1 MLSTTS
7 ANDATRRHGAPR
19 GLRQDGPAFLSYG
32 FRPFFFGAGVVAV
45 LAMVLWIG
53 ALAAGWPI
61 GGAYGAAA
69 WHAHELLFGFGGAVL
84 AGFLMTAIPNW
95 TGRMPLAGPPLAWL
109 AAVWLAGRLAML
121 GIGLVGAPVAVAID
135 AAFLPLVVL
144 VCGRELFAGR
154 QWGNMKV
161 LAAIGMVALAN
172 IWFHAETLVAG
183 APGAASRAAVAA
195 YALLIMIIGGRI
207 IPSFTRNWLA
217 AAGASRFPTPFGPR
231 DGVAI
236 VVGLA
241 ALAAWIVAPE
251 GPVAVVSGLVGAA
264 AALWRLS
271 RWRGGATLREPL
283 LLVLHVAFAC
293 LGLGFLAIAAAAAGW
308 LPISAAMHVMMVGAI
323 GGMMLA
329 VMTRATRGHTGRPLT
344 ATRWT
349 VASYLCLFAAAVAR
363 PAADV
368 LGAFWLLDLAGG
380 LWIAAFGLFLAEY
393 GPMLLFARRTRRGN

>member
-1 MLSTTS
+1 MILVSEMG
-7 ANDATRRHGAPR
+7 H
-19 GLRQDGPAFLSYG
+19 
-32 FRPFFFGAGVVAV
+32 
-45 LAMVLWIG
+45 
-53 ALAAGWPI
+53 
-61 GGAYGAAA
+61 
-69 WHAHELLFGFGGAVL
+69 LLL
-84 AGFLMTAIPNW
+84 
-95 TGRMPLAGPPLAWL
+95 
-109 AAVWLAGRLAML
+109 
-121 GIGLVGAPVAVAID
+121 
-135 AAFLPLVVL
+135 
-144 VCGRELFAGR
+144 
-154 QWGNMKV
+154 
-161 LAAIGMVALAN
+161 
-172 IWFHAETLVAG
+172 
-183 APGAASRAAVAA
+183 
-195 YALLIMIIGGRI
+195 
-207 IPSFTRNWLA
+207 
-217 AAGASRFPTPFGPR
+217 
-231 DGVAI
+231 
-236 VVGLA
+236 LA

-329 VMTRATRGHTGRPLT
+329 VMTRATRGHTGQPLT